1 MWRVPVLA
9 KERNPFG
16 ADQGKPRRFQG
27 LCRPLPTFYMS
38 DYSVL
43 GLLVDRPEQAIRIL
57 GEHKYPL
64 TEDDCGAEVAIDHPK
79 RLQELVRLLSAQGL
93 GCEIAD
99 VVTEVYQG

>member
-9 KERNPFG
+9 KERNPVG
-16 ADQGKPRRFQG
+16 ADQAKPGRFQA

-43 GLLVDRPEQAIRIL
+43 GLLVDRPEEAVRVL